1 MNQKTRGSNR
11 TPKGTKPVEKRQP
24 RHHRAAQADA
34 ARFAKKTT
42 GGAGKGSAQVEQ
54 VTTPPTRKKDGR
66 WVVGIH
72 SCREVFR
79 VRPRAIAEIW
89 LRNDWSRSEELK
101 EFAQAAK
108 SSSVQ
113 LQERTAPQL
122 DALGHGH
129 QGIALRV
136 TENPQLDW
144 QALESAEKAVVL
156 VLDGLE
162 DPQNLGSI
170 LRTAW
175 LSGVS
180 GILIPEDRAV
190 GLTTSVCKIASGGA
204 EHVAVERHT
213 QFAQVFKRLK
223 DMGFWIYGLA
233 EKGKQTPFDLKMS
246 NKVVWVVGAEDSG
259 IRITTERI
267 CDELIHL
274 PQVNSGSS
282 YNASIA
288 TAMAL
293 AETIRQHAN
302 IL

>member
-1 MNQKTRGSNR
+1 MNQRTRGSNR

-34 ARFAKKTT
+34 ARFARKTSGGTSNSSAKTENAASPSQQKK
-42 GGAGKGSAQVEQ
+42 E
-54 VTTPPTRKKDGR
+54 GR

-72 SCREVFR
+72 SAREVFR
-79 VRPRAIAEIW
+79 LRPHAIAEMW
-89 LRNDWSRSEELK
+89 LRNDFARSEDLK

-108 SSSVQ
+108 TNSLQ
-113 LQERTAPQL
+113 IQERTVPQL
-122 DALGHGH
+122 DAIGHGH

-136 TENPQLDW
+136 TENPKIDW
-144 QALESAEKAVVL
+144 QALESDEKAVIL

-175 LSGVS
+175 LAGVK

-213 QFAQVFKRLK
+213 QFSQVFKRLK
-223 DMGFWIYGLA
+223 DLGFWIYGLA
-233 EKGKQTPFDLKMS
+233 EKGKQSPWDLKMS
-246 NKVVWVVGAEDSG
+246 SKVVWVVGAEDAG

-267 CDELIHL
+267 CDELIRL
-274 PQVNSGSS
+274 PQVKTGSS

-293 AETIRQHAN
+293 TETIRQHAN
-302 IL
+302 NL

>member
-1 MNQKTRGSNR
+1 MKQSRPNTRGSNK
-11 TPKGTKPVEKRQP
+11 TPKGTAPVEKKQP

-34 ARFAKKTT
+34 ARFASRSVSKNPARREASSAAPSPHKK
-42 GGAGKGSAQVEQ
+42 E
-54 VTTPPTRKKDGR
+54 GR

-79 VRPRAIAEIW
+79 MRPKAIAEIW
-89 LRNDWSRSEELK
+89 LRNDYERSEDLK
-101 EFAQAAK
+101 EFSLEARKTSLQI
-108 SSSVQ
+108 
-113 LQERTAPQL
+113 QERTPPQL
-122 DALGHGH
+122 DAIGHGN

-136 TENPQLDW
+136 TENPKIDW
-144 QALESAEKAVVL
+144 EALKNDEKSIIL

-175 LSGVS
+175 LSGVK
-180 GILIPEDRAV
+180 GIIIPEDRAV

-223 DMGFWIYGLA
+223 DLGFWIYGLA
-233 EKGKQTPFDLKMS
+233 EKGKQTPWDLKMS
-246 NKVVWVVGAEDSG
+246 EKVVWVIGAEDTG
-259 IRITTERI
+259 IRVTTERI
-267 CDELIHL
+267 CDELIRL
-274 PQVNSGSS
+274 PQVKSGSS
-282 YNASIA
+282 YNASVA

-293 AETIRQHAN
+293 TETIRQHS
-302 IL
+302 